1 MPIYEY
7 ICNKCNKDFTLFH
20 WISSTEDEISCP
32 GCGSRDISKK
42 LSKFSCSISADSG
55 SSSGGTRSGF
65 SGGG

>member
-7 ICNKCNKDFTLFH
+7 ICNKCNKNFTLFH
-20 WISSTEDEISCP
+20 WISSTEDEILCP

-42 LSKFSCSISADSG
+42 ISKFSCSISAT
-55 SSSGGTRSGF
+55 SSSGNISGF